1 MNLNK
6 KDINSSDFLSLA
18 LYAFGGLGL
27 EVLLA
32 FMIEPL
38 VYGKSINDFTTFESI
53 LHWII
58 TCIMWGIVAAI
69 LISLS
74 REKYKF
80 NIFEERNKIGKVNW
94 LIALMILGI
103 CIIISNWNWNGFKVL
118 KELEHNGWLKFIFQY
133 IYYLFEIILVMLIIV
148 FGQKAGEMQFKNDK
162 IPWGGILLGLTWGL
176 VHMFTKGD
184 LMIGLTACLAGILYG
199 VTYLT
204 LKKNIY
210 ITYLLVLLMFI
221 L

>member
-1 MNLNK
+1 MNLKK

-58 TCIMWGIVAAI
+58 TCIMWGSAAAI
-69 LISLS
+69 LIRYS

-80 NIFEERNKIGKVNW
+80 NIFEERDKIEKINW
-94 LIALMILGI
+94 FIALVILGV
-103 CIIISNWNWNGFKVL
+103 CIIISNWSWNGFKIL
-118 KELEHNGWLKFIFQY
+118 KELERNGWLKFIFQY
-133 IYYLFEIILVMLIIV
+133 IYYLFEVILVMLIIV
-148 FGQKAGEMQFKNDK
+148 FGQKAGEMQFKNHK
-162 IPWGGILLGLTWGL
+162 VPWGGILVGLTWGL
-176 VHMFTKGD
+176 VHMLTKGD

-199 VTYLT
+199 VTYLA

-210 ITYLLVLLMFI
+210 ATYLLVLLMFI